1 MVVFKGNSEIQI
13 GLVYKTE
20 VVYLFLS
27 LVDYFVVI
35 DDNKSCNYQHFGL
48 FVDNLRNR
56 RIFSMIQHQIR
67 LCGGVFLTVLLKS
80 KAGKINGKD
89 GKKTNLLENE
99 VFRRL
104 ISIYQLS
111 DFEPD
116 DLVNFKTYTSRY
128 KSCVKDL
135 TIVLKAN
142 KGGYQKAFDDD
153 VKSSKSKAL
162 QMMNGFVDECID
174 RNLRNNLVAT
184 LLYIIEKDDSIRP
197 DSNFYV
203 STDGKPTKKREL
215 LSTNKIALAP
225 LLLGIWHY
233 IIMNRMN
240 SNAQHKDDYPKWR
253 EDIES
258 FNSAANGTSKNVEI
272 ISPWAASFETEKDDN
287 DDPTA
292 EKPQLSGDE
301 TMREI
306 PQSNHLPKFHP
317 DTHFNIFAIS
327 RTCLQ
332 NGEPFDISVEAE
344 RLTQNGDQVMADAF
358 QQNTDE
364 IIEQIKI
371 LPCLFS
377 DYGDYD
383 DRDIPFDEI
392 DYLPRDDQMLAFGYI
407 EDITYAN
414 GRSDTMLKVRPRLE
428 QCFPLKKLINGN
440 TDYIRIGIRYPAVF
454 FREGLTVVK
463 RDLIAGLRDLGIQ
476 I

>member
-1 MVVFKGNSEIQI
+1 MVVFKANSEIQI
-13 GLVYKTE
+13 AFALETE
-20 VVYLFLS
+20 IVYLFLS
-27 LVDYFVVI
+27 LANNFVVS

-67 LCGGVFLTVLLKS
+67 LCGGVFLTVLLNS
-80 KAGKINGKD
+80 KAGKIAGKG
-89 GKKTNLLENE
+89 GKKTNLLDRE

-116 DLVNFKTYTSRY
+116 DLENFRTYTSRY
-128 KSCVKDL
+128 KLCVLDL
-135 TIVLKAN
+135 TSVLKAN
-142 KGGYQKAFDDD
+142 KGSYQKAFDDD

-162 QMMNGFVDECID
+162 QMMNVFVDECID
-174 RNLRNNLVAT
+174 RNLRNILVET

-203 STDGKPTKKREL
+203 SADGKPTKKREL
-215 LSTNKIALAP
+215 LSTKRIVLAP
-225 LLLGIWHY
+225 FLLGIWHY
-233 IIMNRMN
+233 IIMNRVN
-240 SNAQHKDDYPKWR
+240 SNAQHKDDYPNWC

-258 FNSAANGTSKNVEI
+258 FIRTANSNSKNIEI
-272 ISPWAASFETEKDDN
+272 IAPWAASFETEEDDN
-287 DDPTA
+287 DDLTA

-306 PQSNHLPKFHP
+306 PQSNHLPMLHP
-317 DTHFNIFAIS
+317 ATHFNIFAIS

-332 NGEPFDISVEAE
+332 NGEPFDVSVEAE

-364 IIEQIKI
+364 MIEQIKK

-383 DRDIPFDEI
+383 DRDIPFDEV

-414 GRSDTMLKVRPRLE
+414 GRSDTILKVRPRIE
-428 QCFPLKKLINGN
+428 QYFPLKKLINGN

-454 FREGLTVVK
+454 FQEGLTVIK

>member
-1 MVVFKGNSEIQI
+1 MS
-13 GLVYKTE
+13 
-20 VVYLFLS
+20 
-27 LVDYFVVI
+27 
-35 DDNKSCNYQHFGL
+35 
-48 FVDNLRNR
+48 
-56 RIFSMIQHQIR
+56 QHQIR

-80 KAGKINGKD
+80 KVGRIKGSDGTKI
-89 GKKTNLLENE
+89 NLLEQE

-104 ISIYQLS
+104 VSIYQLS
-111 DFEPD
+111 NFEPNDFE
-116 DLVNFKTYTSRY
+116 NFKTYTSRY
-128 KSCVKDL
+128 KTCKKDI
-135 TIVLKAN
+135 TFVIKATN
-142 KGGYQKAFDDD
+142 SSYQKAFDGD
-153 VKSSKSKAL
+153 VKSCQSKAL

-174 RNLRNNLVAT
+174 RNLRNILVET

-203 STDGKPTKKREL
+203 SADGKPTKKREL
-215 LSTNKIALAP
+215 LSTDKIALAP
-225 LLLGIWHY
+225 FLLGIWHY
-233 IIMNRMN
+233 IIMNRVN
-240 SNAQHKDDYPKWR
+240 SNAQHKNDYPNWR

-258 FNSAANGTSKNVEI
+258 FIRTANSNSKNIEI
-272 ISPWAASFETEKDDN
+272 IAPWAASFETEEDEN
-287 DDPTA
+287 DDLTA

-306 PQSNHLPKFHP
+306 PQSNHLPMLHP
-317 DTHFNIFAIS
+317 ATHFNIFAIS

-332 NGEPFDISVEAE
+332 NGEPFDVSVEAE

-364 IIEQIKI
+364 MIGQIKK

-383 DRDIPFDEI
+383 DRDISFDEV

-414 GRSDTMLKVRPRLE
+414 GRSDTMLKVRPRIE